1 MSRLDSLWAR
11 TAPPGPDC
19 APLDGDTETETAIVG
34 AGFTG
39 LSAALRLSEQGV
51 SCCVLEANEIGYGG
65 SGRNVGLVNA
75 GLWLPP
81 DRIEAALGR
90 EKGERLVSALSEAPS
105 QVFALIDRHG
115 IKCEATCT
123 GTIHAAHSPA
133 GQRELEERHAA
144 WSALGAPVELLDRD
158 GAASAIG
165 TRAFHGGLLDRRA
178 GTINPLGYARGL
190 AHAAARAD
198 GRNAGA
204 RLFASTP
211 VSGVSPSGTGWVVE
225 TPRGRVR
232 AKSVLLATNAYGGGL
247 GADAVYTPIHYF
259 QVASAPL
266 GEAGADIMPDRQG
279 VWDTAPV
286 MTSVRRDRAGRLI
299 LGSMGRLAGRL
310 SERWADRTARRLF
323 PALGKLEWECA
334 WHGRIALTRDH
345 LPRLLTPAPGLWA
358 MMGYNGR
365 GIGPGT
371 VLGRWL
377 ADAALGGEPP
387 PVPVHE
393 AGSDRLRPLRAA
405 AFETAFRAWLTM
417 KSL

>member
-1 MSRLDSLWAR
+1 M
-11 TAPPGPDC
+11 
-19 APLDGDTETETAIVG
+19 LDGDIDTEVAVVG

-39 LSAALRLSEQGV
+39 LSAALRLSERGV
-51 SCCVLEANEIGYGG
+51 PCCVLEANEIGYGG

-81 DRIEAALGR
+81 DRIEAALGK
-90 EKGERLVSALSEAPS
+90 EKGERLVSALSEAPK
-105 QVFALIDRHG
+105 QVFGLIDRHG
-115 IKCEATCT
+115 IDCEATRN
-123 GTIHAAHSPA
+123 GTIHAAHSPS
-133 GQRELEERHAA
+133 GRRELEDRCAA

-158 GAASAIG
+158 AAADAIG
-165 TRAFHGGLLDRRA
+165 TRAYHGGLLDRRA

-190 AHAAARAD
+190 AAAAIDAG

-204 RLFASTP
+204 RIFAGTP
-211 VSGVSPSGTGWVVE
+211 VSDLSDSGAGWVVE
-225 TPRGRVR
+225 TPHGRVR
-232 AKSVLLATNAYGGGL
+232 ADKVLLATNAYGNGL
-247 GADAVYTPIHYF
+247 GADAAYTPIHYF

-266 GEAGADIMPDRQG
+266 GEAGADIMPGGQG

-286 MTSVRRDRAGRLI
+286 MTSARRDRAGRLI

-323 PALGKLEWECA
+323 PGLGKLEWECA

-345 LPRLLTPAPGLWA
+345 LPRLLAPAPGLWA
-358 MMGYNGR
+358 VMGYNGR
-365 GIGPGT
+365 GIGTGT

-387 PVPVHE
+387 PLPVHK
-393 AGSDRLRPLRAA
+393 AGVDRLRPVRAA
-405 AFETAFRAWLTM
+405 AFETAFRAWLTLR
-417 KSL
+417 SI